1 VNKQLICFSSEM
13 FADFTFTETT
23 RGDGRKTQILHD
35 GFGYTYSSPL
45 LAAGGA
51 LRWRCSKKSKERCS
65 AFIII
70 RDNTI
75 IRCQRSHNHYPNP

>member
-1 VNKQLICFSSEM
+1 M